1 MVNYSLQFFWTI
13 FGVSLGVA
21 VLVAL
26 FLWSPIIR
34 TWIIKIC
41 NNFRKNNGE
50 KDLEDNAEETSYVA
64 DDGSSSV
71 NEEVTSTIRKPP
83 CWTRLKAIR
92 ELLVV
97 RLLIFLVVTVSVG
110 AISVVDLVSQKSNK

>member
-1 MVNYSLQFFWTI
+1 M

-26 FLWSPIIR
+26 FLWLPIIR
-34 TWIIKIC
+34 TWIIRISKD
-41 NNFRKNNGE
+41 
-50 KDLEDNAEETSYVA
+50 KDLEDNAVETTDIV
-64 DDGSSSV
+64 DDGLSSV

-83 CWTRLKAIR
+83 IWTRLNAIR

-97 RLLIFLVVTVSVG
+97 RLLVFLVVTVSVG
-110 AISVVDLVSQKSNK
+110 AISVVDLVSSKFKL